1 MSKYKYLEV
10 KKRLGVTNVFLNRVD
25 SQNALNEG
33 LMVELT
39 DFCSAIRKDVKT
51 KLIVFRSNAK
61 NFSVGADLKEPR
73 SEQTKLYQ
81 WKHNRGKDLIQAILN
96 IEQITICLMHGYC
109 LGGAA
114 VIASACDFRIAE
126 KNTKVGYPEI
136 NLGMNLNWLGLPLA
150 INLVGISRAKQ
161 MVIGG
166 DFHDADQL
174 ASWGFIDEV
183 FTAKN
188 RELCLKKWVTKYSS
202 KPPLVAQMIKRSSNE
217 LAMTLF
223 KGIMHM
229 EFEQFMLTT
238 STEDQKKAIEGFLTK
253 KAVEFEGN

>member
-1 MSKYKYLEV
+1 MNKYKYIVV

-25 SQNALNEG
+25 SHNALNEG
-33 LMVELT
+33 LMLELT
-39 DFCSAIRKDVKT
+39 DFCSVIRNDVKT
-51 KLIVFRSNAK
+51 RLVVFRSNSK

-73 SEQTKLYQ
+73 SKETKLFQ

-96 IEQITICLMHGYC
+96 IEQITICLLQGYC

-126 KNTKVGYPEI
+126 ENTKVGYPEI
-136 NLGMNLNWLGLPLA
+136 NFGMNLNWLGLPLA

-166 DFHDADQL
+166 DFHDVEQL

-188 RELCLKKWVTKYSS
+188 RELCLKKWVTKYSA
-202 KPPLVAQMIKRSSNE
+202 KPPLAAQMIKRSSNE
-217 LAMTLF
+217 LAMNLF

-229 EFEQFMLTT
+229 EFEQFMLSA
-238 STEDQKKAIEGFLTK
+238 STEDHKKAIEGFLSK
-253 KAVEFEGN
+253 KPVKF

>member
-10 KKRLGVTNVFLNRVD
+10 KKRLGVTNIFLNRVD

-39 DFCSAIRKDVKT
+39 DFCSATRKDVKT

-73 SEQTKLYQ
+73 SDQTKLYQ

-96 IEQITICLMHGYC
+96 IEQITICLLQGYC

-114 VIASACDFRIAE
+114 VIASACDFRIAQD
-126 KNTKVGYPEI
+126 NTKVGYPEI
-136 NLGMNLNWLGLPLA
+136 NFGMNLNWLGLPLA
-150 INLVGISRAKQ
+150 IILVGISRAKQ

-166 DFHDADQL
+166 DFHDAEQL
-174 ASWGFIDEV
+174 AFWGFIDEV

-188 RELCLKKWVTKYSS
+188 RELCLKKWVTKYAA
-202 KPPLVAQMIKRSSNE
+202 KPPLAAQMIKRSSNE

-238 STEDQKKAIEGFLTK
+238 STENHKKAIEGFLAK
-253 KAVEFEGN
+253 KPVKF

>member
-39 DFCSAIRKDVKT
+39 DFCSATRKDVKT

-73 SEQTKLYQ
+73 SKETKLFQ

-114 VIASACDFRIAE
+114 VIASACDFRIAQD
-126 KNTKVGYPEI
+126 NTKVV
-136 NLGMNLNWLGLPLA
+136 NWLGLPLA

-166 DFHDADQL
+166 DFHDAEQL
-174 ASWGFIDEV
+174 TSWGFIDEV

-188 RELCLKKWVTKYSS
+188 RELCLKKWVTKYAA
-202 KPPLVAQMIKRSSNE
+202 KPPLAAQMIKRSSNE
-217 LAMTLF
+217 LAMNLF

-238 STEDQKKAIEGFLTK
+238 STKDQKKAIEGFLDK
-253 KAVEFEGN
+253 KPVKF